1 MPQESIEG
9 AQPVRRRSGAATPK
23 VLKAPVEIQA
33 NLRLLQDSR
42 DSLLITFADRNQR
55 FQSFL
60 VDIDRDRG
68 MVALDELI
76 PNTGERFLQNGEAFR
91 VEAFHEGVRIAW
103 ECERPVQFGEHD
115 GVPCY
120 WAALPA
126 EVLYHQRRN
135 AYRASIKQSQPDRRG
150 NRRGKTPRAAE
161 RTTAGYL
168 RHRRQATLRRQCRRT
183 PASRRDLRRLQRP
196 VATGRDQ
203 QRDRT
208 ASRALRR
215 KARRDL
221 RRRPLQRDERPRPA
235 PGGSLRLPV
244 ATRSPALRER
254 RTVLSLTGPLPA
266 PPGAAG
272 PRDGR
277 RPRAPATGDAPSPV
291 AGDARR

>member
-1 MPQESIEG
+1 M
-9 AQPVRRRSGAATPK
+9 
-23 VLKAPVEIQA
+23 EIQA

-135 AYRASIKQSQPDRRG
+135 AYRASIKQSQPI
-150 NRRGKTPRAAE
+150 AAE
-161 RTTAGYL
+161 IAGEKL
-168 RHRRQATLRRQCRRT
+168 RAPLSGQLLDISATGASCASPAMSPNACIPARSTKTSAPSCHRARSVARSNCVTCASTKSSTRPS
-183 PASRRDLRRLQRP
+183 PAS
-196 VATGRDQ
+196 
-203 QRDRT
+203 
-208 ASRALRR
+208 AS
-215 KARRDL
+215 AR
-221 RRRPLQRDERPRPA
+221 
-235 PGGSLRLPV
+235 
-244 ATRSPALRER
+244 
-254 RTVLSLTGPLPA
+254 
-266 PPGAAG
+266 
-272 PRDGR
+272 
-277 RPRAPATGDAPSPV
+277 
-291 AGDARR
+291 

>member
-1 MPQESIEG
+1 MPNPFVEEAG
-9 AQPVRRRSGAATPK
+9 PQPPK

-135 AYRASIKQSQPDRRG
+135 AYRASIKQSQPI
-150 NRRGKTPRAAE
+150 AAE
-161 RTTAGYL
+161 IAGEKLRAPLSGQLLDISATGAKLRFAGNVADACIPARSTKTSAPSCHSAISSAIEL
-168 RHRRQATLRRQCRRT
+168 RHVRFDEKLDATFAGVRFSEMSGLAQRQVDRFVYQ
-183 PASRRDLRRLQRP
+183 LQRE
-196 VATGRDQ
+196 
-203 QRDRT
+203 
-208 ASRALRR
+208 
-215 KARRDL
+215 ARRFEK
-221 RRRPLQRDERPRPA
+221 DE
-235 PGGSLRLPV
+235 LF
-244 ATRSPALRER
+244 
-254 RTVLSLTGPLPA
+254 
-266 PPGAAG
+266 
-272 PRDGR
+272 
-277 RPRAPATGDAPSPV
+277 
-291 AGDARR
+291 